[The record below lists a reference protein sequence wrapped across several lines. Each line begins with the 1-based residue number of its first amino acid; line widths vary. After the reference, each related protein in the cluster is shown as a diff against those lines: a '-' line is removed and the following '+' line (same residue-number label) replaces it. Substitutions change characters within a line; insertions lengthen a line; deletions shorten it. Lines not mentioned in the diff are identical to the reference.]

1 MSAPAA
7 AAEAVAEGTP
17 VEVQPQVTVT
27 ETVAADAQIAAI
39 NSNIRSLMNMVN
51 GFALTLDRESRLRRE
66 AEEHNQ
72 EEFLRLQNDFIMGRS
87 PSSEG
92 IAPPREELRNSRTVP
107 SLRTSMHRHPQ
118 ELMEN
123 TVIRVQKEVP
133 EDLKVRVLSYKS
145 VIFAEKNMLAWQ
157 SANQDPTKKI
167 QDFLTPSV
175 QLELVQNE
183 QRLQRPMCEFLTLA
197 TLQDAQPAT
206 IIDMIA
212 RKLRPLTT
220 TNYYD
225 TVAETVQVPLPK
237 TRDWTFGF
245 EGYDLELHAAVAKT
259 VEQARSLH
267 SLISLNALDED
278 TLLWPKICWGT
289 KDRSGLLRVY
299 LKILGK
305 YEVHFLERITEPALK
320 AMESVTE
327 LLDAIVRV
335 NHELCTMART
345 LTAKAAQFHK
355 PPERAAADGPLP
367 QYDPGD
373 LVLWEQR
380 ESPSDFLPEKLAPS
394 YLGPYKVLAQRKNDV
409 SVEHVVL
416 GTPHVL
422 HVGRLKPFV
431 GSHEDAIR
439 VGRADQHQVFIVS
452 INYFTGN
459 PHVRSSMSFNVTFED
474 GTIDLPYNPDL
485 AASQQFQDYV
495 ATTPDLYPLRFTAAA
510 ALTQIRRL
518 NKLSITS
525 IAVGDHGYLS
535 LRFFD
540 GLKSAWFDS
549 LQLPQP
555 THRYVVP
562 FTAKRFNTTH
572 TVLVITVP
580 LFTQDYKLLPYDV
593 LAHTVADINPD
604 LHLLV
609 TSHLLGQHP
618 RIVHG

>member
-7 AAEAVAEGTP
+7 AAEAKTEGTP

-72 EEFLRLQNDFIMGRS
+72 EEILRLQNDFIMGRS

-107 SLRTSMHRHPQ
+107 NPRTSMLKHPQ

-220 TNYYD
+220 ENYYD
-225 TVAETVQVPLPK
+225 TVAETVPLPLSK

-245 EGYDLELHAAVAKT
+245 EGYDLELHASVSKVA
-259 VEQARSLH
+259 EQARSLH
-267 SLISLNALDED
+267 HLITLNALDED
-278 TLLWPKICWGT
+278 TQLWPKTCWGT
-289 KDRSGLLRVY
+289 KDRPGLIRVY
-299 LKILGK
+299 LKTLGK

-327 LLDAIVRV
+327 LFEAIIRV

-345 LTAKAAQFHK
+345 LTAKKAQFHK
-355 PPERAAADGPLP
+355 APNLEEAFSAAKDRRTQSGFLAGKPFNQSATGTPLSHARPERDTRDRRPEHRENSNTGGNRPPYNRLR
-367 QYDPGD
+367 DMESEMRSPG
-373 LVLWEQR
+373 ETQ
-380 ESPSDFLPEKLAPS
+380 P
-394 YLGPYKVLAQRKNDV
+394 LAQVHPIDFGEDDEEEEYQ
-409 SVEHVVL
+409 STLYEMI
-416 GTPHVL
+416 GTPAPRPPGQLFQGKVSPRPHPSSL
-422 HVGRLKPFV
+422 PCFAHARNEEHSKDCPY
-431 GSHEDAIR
+431 SHDPLVYKEAMRRRVEDITATLGKAWLQTVMDKIDVR
-439 VGRADQHQVFIVS
+439 PTAQAGTSKGAPYQAATNRTPRYGDA
-452 INYFTGN
+452 
-459 PHVRSSMSFNVTFED
+459 PVRSVVANPRPTPP
-474 GTIDLPYNPDL
+474 DLPGLEDESKYEG
-485 AASQQFQDYV
+485 ATVQDWK
-495 ATTPDLYPLRFTAAA
+495 D
-510 ALTQIRRL
+510 
-518 NKLSITS
+518 
-525 IAVGDHGYLS
+525 DH
-535 LRFFD
+535 
-540 GLKSAWFDS
+540 
-549 LQLPQP
+549 
-555 THRYVVP
+555 
-562 FTAKRFNTTH
+562 
-572 TVLVITVP
+572 
-580 LFTQDYKLLPYDV
+580 
-593 LAHTVADINPD
+593 
-604 LHLLV
+604 
-609 TSHLLGQHP
+609 
-618 RIVHG
+618 